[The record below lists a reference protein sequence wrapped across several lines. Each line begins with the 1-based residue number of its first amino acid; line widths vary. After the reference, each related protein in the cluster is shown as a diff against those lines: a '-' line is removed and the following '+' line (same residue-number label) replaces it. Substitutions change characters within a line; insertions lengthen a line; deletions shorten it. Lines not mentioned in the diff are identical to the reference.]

1 MFHSIQRI
9 FQIEQVGFYFDRVF
23 SKEHDFKGERHDF
36 VEIVYVDTG
45 SVCVVENENVY
56 WLGGGDMVLH
66 GPMEFHRIKSDAQT
80 APHVYN
86 LSVKVSGDLP
96 QRLFDGVYHLNPEQR
111 EQYGRCLVLA
121 KRLLEEKSEE
131 PYLDQ
136 HLSAAL
142 TDLLLGICRE
152 EPVDG
157 TPAADSGALIY
168 RRLVRDMQQA
178 VCMNLSLEEL
188 AGRNFISV
196 SYVKK
201 LFRIYADV
209 TPKQFYDALRLREAV
224 VLLKKGYPVAQIAE
238 KMGFSSPNFFAM
250 FFKKHMGMTPS
261 SYRKTSGYSKTTDH

>member
-1 MFHSIQRI
+1 MFHSIQRA
-9 FQIEQVGFYFDRVF
+9 FQIEEVGFYFDRVF
-23 SKEHDFKGERHDF
+23 SKAHDFKGERHDF

-56 WLGGGDMVLH
+56 RLGGGDMVLH

-86 LSVKVSGDLP
+86 LSVTVSGKLP

-111 EQYGRCLVLA
+111 EQFARCLCLA
-121 KRLLEEKSEE
+121 RKLLEEKCQQT
-131 PYLDQ
+131 YLDQ
-136 HLSAAL
+136 RLSAAL
-142 TDLLLGICRE
+142 TVFLLGLCEE

-157 TPAADSGALIY
+157 TPAADGSALMY

-178 VCMNLSLEEL
+178 VCMNLSLEDL
-188 AGRNFISV
+188 ARRNFISV

-209 TPKQFYDALRLREAV
+209 TPKQFYDALRIREATM
-224 VLLKKGYPVAQIAE
+224 LLKKGYAVAYIAE
-238 KMGFSSPNFFAM
+238 KMGFSSANFFAM
-250 FFKKHMGMTPS
+250 FFKKHMGVTPS
-261 SYRKTSGYSKTTDH
+261 SYRKMRENKTADTL